1 MSAATLAELRGRG
14 YVVAVEEVIIS
25 ALQGCARAYETPY
38 LRGSLFPGLPRVAPY
53 CARGGV
59 SSGMVV
65 ECATKSC
72 GEYHVLRAILMLRP
86 CSPTAGFLLPAKPRQ
101 PPRSRTARW
110 SRAARR
116 RTDRSIRQSRL
127 GRSDQGSHGGPR
139 SRCSTAAA
147 SAGSDYPQS
156 LARRRSEGVSPSA
169 LCSSLTTRHKI
180 PPSVADGAERPPR
193 KTRGTGSE
201 ACAYPQKHVVLR

>member
-1 MSAATLAELRGRG
+1 MFIDCRFFATSQL
-14 YVVAVEEVIIS
+14 
-25 ALQGCARAYETPY
+25 
-38 LRGSLFPGLPRVAPY
+38 
-53 CARGGV
+53 
-59 SSGMVV
+59 
-65 ECATKSC
+65 
-72 GEYHVLRAILMLRP
+72 
-86 CSPTAGFLLPAKPRQ
+86 RQ

-201 ACAYPQKHVVLR
+201 ACAYPQKHAVPFTMHTSPDAPGHGGKMMRRTRRAELGPTASSWSQVPSS